1 MFNNAINGNIKIGN
15 TDMDFVSF
23 GKGNKYLI
31 MIPGI
36 GDGLIKTR
44 LI

>member
-1 MFNNAINGNIKIGN
+1 MFYNAMNGKIKIGSA
-15 TDMDFVSF
+15 DMDFVSF